1 MSATE
6 CAARHN
12 EEIHQTAPMQHRD
25 QAKITY
31 RSAWAWM
38 REWDTGIETTV
49 PGYVSTDSAS
59 EHAWAAGRGRERHLV
74 VPRATPHCP
83 LEVQLV
89 LVIQRS
95 NRWRDRVRQ
104 LISSLEVQP
113 VPYARWRWAAAA
125 LLASGSRP
133 ESGERHKCSRGKL
146 SKRPL
151 SYWAWGF
158 LAETALNYW
167 LWCTRPTRLLNQRW
181 PVLLFPRPVFRH
193 RRRRLW
199 MGVRPDASSTTSA
212 WATAGHLPCQDSR
225 SGDVVVAS
233 LPPPGLAT
241 CQGLVTE
248 EEGRGAWPE
257 ARKVADR
264 AQQDGGFPVGCG
276 LELLQD

>member
-31 RSAWAWM
+31 RSAWTWM

-113 VPYARWRWAAAA
+113 VPYARRRWAAAA
-125 LLASGSRP
+125 LLASGSGP

-151 SYWAWGF
+151 SLGISCRNGPELLITVWRTW
-158 LAETALNYW
+158 
-167 LWCTRPTRLLNQRW
+167 PTRLLNQRW
-181 PVLLFPRPVFRH
+181 PVLLLPQPLDGRPAWRLLDHFR
-193 RRRRLW
+193 
-199 MGVRPDASSTTSA
+199 MGHCWTPSLPGLAKWRCCCCLLAPT
-212 WATAGHLPCQDSR
+212 WPGHLPGFSH
-225 SGDVVVAS
+225 G
-233 LPPPGLAT
+233 
-241 CQGLVTE
+241 
-248 EEGRGAWPE
+248 GRGARSLAGSQEGGRPSPAGWWLSGGL
-257 ARKVADR
+257 RTR
-264 AQQDGGFPVGCG
+264 AFTRLV
-276 LELLQD
+276 